1 MQFITGMKTRTL
13 FLIAILL
20 PLSSGMLTAQ
30 RSPSEL
36 VFAGLSGYW
45 SGQIERR
52 DLTDT
57 TLLPVALDIRRS
69 LDGEMIIL
77 TRSVRMDDRIHEHME
92 TMIFNADSLLLHS
105 AIAAHG
111 KLERHR
117 YTVQGL
123 HRVRNPDRWVIRRTE
138 STSESFHRVTDVM
151 QNDSLIML
159 SQTSEDGLNWQTEE
173 IIRVASRARPARA
186 TFFLPG
192 FERAQSVNVVGSFNG
207 WEPGRTVMRR
217 ERGGWHAD
225 VDLPPGEYEYKFW
238 VDGTLVRDLLSSTII
253 SDGEGGYNALLIVR

>member
-1 MQFITGMKTRTL
+1 MQFLTRMKIRTIL
-13 FLIAILL
+13 FIAIL
-20 PLSSGMLTAQ
+20 PALSSGMLTAQ
-30 RSPSEL
+30 QSPSEL

-52 DLTDT
+52 GLTDT
-57 TLLPVALDIRRS
+57 TRLPVALDIRRS
-69 LDGEMIIL
+69 FDGGMIIV
-77 TRSVRMDDRIHEHME
+77 TRSIRMGDRIHERVE
-92 TMIFNADSLLLHS
+92 TMIFNDDSLLLQS
-105 AIAAHG
+105 MIAENG
-111 KLERHR
+111 KLEQHR

-138 STSESFHRVTDVM
+138 SVPDRFHRVTDVM

-159 SQTSEDGLNWQTEE
+159 SQTSGDGLQWQTEQ
-173 IIRVASRARPARA
+173 IIRVAARA
-186 TFFLPG
+186 HPDPASFFLPG
-192 FERAQSVNVVGSFNG
+192 FERAQSVHIVGSFNG
-207 WEPGRTVMRR
+207 WESGRTIMRR

-253 SDGEGGYNALLIVR
+253 SDGEGGYNALLLVR